1 MEWLDLDYILEV
13 ELLGFEDRLEVREGD
28 RSTARLTPSFGHQGI
43 DQQMFSSCY
52 AL

>member
-13 ELLGFEDRLEVREGD
+13 ELIGFEDRLEVRESD
-28 RSTARLTPSFGHQGI
+28 RSTARLTPGFGHQGI
-43 DQQMFSSCY
+43 DQQMFLSCS